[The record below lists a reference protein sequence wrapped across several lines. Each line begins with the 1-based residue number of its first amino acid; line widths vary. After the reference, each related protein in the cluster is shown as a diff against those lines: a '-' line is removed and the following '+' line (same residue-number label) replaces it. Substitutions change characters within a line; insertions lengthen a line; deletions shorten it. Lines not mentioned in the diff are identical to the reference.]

1 MATNVEERVRRVVV
15 ATFRLPAASFSDDL
29 RMSDPPAW
37 DSLGHMELVA
47 AVEAEFGVRFPLY
60 LLPDLTTIPAVVAA
74 VVAHSP
80 TN

>member
-1 MATNVEERVRRVVV
+1 
-15 ATFRLPAASFSDDL
+15 
-29 RMSDPPAW
+29 
-37 DSLGHMELVA
+37 MELVA

-74 VVAHSP
+74 VAAHSP